1 MICALSIRSFLLIER
16 LDIESSAGFTALTG
30 ETGAGKS
37 IILDALGLVLG
48 AQANRKVVR
57 RGADQASVL
66 AELSLEPDHPAW
78 ATLAER
84 GIEAS
89 PFETLTLKRVIP
101 ANGPARAFINDQ
113 PSNAALLQTLGELVI
128 EIHGQHAASRL
139 MRAGEHRDMLDA
151 YAGNEDLV
159 AACGS
164 AWKTYQEKRAARE
177 ALEADLED
185 AACRHAFLEDA
196 REELSALAPAP
207 GEAEALAAERSILMQ
222 SEKIAESVAEAMQA
236 FEGGEVESALGRASR
251 AAERGWRIDG
261 LEAHEGALSQAAKAA
276 ADALDRAL
284 IEAGEAS
291 AALEALAREAVH
303 EPGALERVEQRLYAL
318 KTAARKYG
326 VEPDAL
332 PDLLEETDSKLAL
345 SDAPQGSIDRA
356 RWDETD
362 AAARWRSAAGQL
374 SDARRTAARRLE
386 AAIEVELKPLKLDRT
401 RVQVSF
407 EDLSEEASGAAGLEK
422 VEFEVET
429 NPGAGFGPLRRI
441 ASGGELAR
449 FSLALQCVLAETSKA
464 PVMVFDEADQG
475 VGGAVAAAIGER
487 LARLSENRQVFAI
500 THSPQVAAS
509 AAQQWL
515 VSKSAEGANG
525 LGETRLSSLDASQ
538 RHEEIARMLSG
549 ATVTEEA
556 RAAASRLLEDV

>member
-16 LDIESSAGFTALTG
+16 LDIESSDGFTALTG

-48 AQANRKVVR
+48 AQASRKVVR

-66 AELSLEPDHPAW
+66 AEISLEPDHPAW
-78 ATLAER
+78 AVLSER

-113 PSNAALLQTLGELVI
+113 PSNAALLQTLGELIV

-139 MRAGEHRDMLDA
+139 MRAAEHRDMLDA
-151 YAGNEDLV
+151 YAGNEALV
-159 AACGS
+159 EACGAS
-164 AWKTYQEKRAARE
+164 WKIYQDKRAERE

-185 AACRHAFLEDA
+185 AAQHHAFLQEA
-196 REELSALAPAP
+196 FEELSTLAPAP
-207 GEAEALAAERSILMQ
+207 NEAESLAAERAILMQ
-222 SEKIAESVAEAMQA
+222 SEKIAESVGEAMQA
-236 FEGGEVESALGRASR
+236 FETGDVESILARASR
-251 AAERGWRIDG
+251 AAERVLRIDG
-261 LEAHEGALSQAAKAA
+261 IESHEGALSKAAKAA

-284 IEAGEAS
+284 IEVGEAS
-291 AALEALAREAVH
+291 SALEALAHEAVH
-303 EPGALERVEQRLYAL
+303 EPGALERAEQRLYAL

-326 VEPDAL
+326 VEPDSL
-332 PDLLEETDSKLAL
+332 PAFLEETESKLAL
-345 SDAPQGSIDRA
+345 SEAPQGSIDRA
-356 RWDETD
+356 RSEETD
-362 AAARWRSAAGQL
+362 AAARWRAAADKL

-386 AAIEVELKPLKLDRT
+386 SAIETELKPLKLDRT
-401 RVQVSF
+401 QVQVRF
-407 EDLSEEASGAAGLEK
+407 DELAEDASGAGGLEK

-525 LGETRLSSLDASQ
+525 LGETRLTGLDASQ